1 MLLFFVDA
9 HLSRTI
15 FGSQGSS
22 LNMNLENFIE
32 ETKQSLRHCD
42 ECLSTS
48 DLNANLETSN
58 ENTRGRKFLSNEN
71 RDFKAI

>member
-15 FGSQGSS
+15 FGYQGSS

-32 ETKQSLRHCD
+32 ETNKVLD
-42 ECLSTS
+42 IVM
-48 DLNANLETSN
+48 NV
-58 ENTRGRKFLSNEN
+58 
-71 RDFKAI
+71 